1 MPTSENTRCKKA
13 VVFDLD
19 GTILDTTKDIGLALG
34 KTLGTSLPE
43 DQTAKFLGRGLRNAV
58 ISAADELGI
67 QIDNVDK
74 MTERLID
81 FYRQVPVLYTCPYPG
96 VVELL
101 RFLNSHN
108 IPVCVYSN
116 KDQDLADIILKI
128 CFPDITFAM
137 VAGMHGK
144 YESKPSSQAIDAFC
158 SQTGLEKNDILY
170 IGDSEVDF
178 KTAVNSG
185 VDYLILTCG
194 QRTKENLLESGVPQ
208 EALIPTIK
216 GLENYFI

>member
-1 MPTSENTRCKKA
+1 MPTSENTKCKKA

-67 QIDNVDK
+67 RIDDVDK
-74 MTERLID
+74 MTERLIH

-116 KDQDLADIILKI
+116 KEQDLTETILGI
-128 CFPDITFAM
+128 CFPNIRFTM
-137 VAGMHGK
+137 IAGMHGK
-144 YESKPSSQAIDAFC
+144 YESKPSSQAIEAFLAK
-158 SQTGLEKNDILY
+158 TGVSKGEALY
-170 IGDSEVDF
+170 IGDSDVDF
-178 KTAVNSG
+178 KTATNAG
-185 VDYLILTCG
+185 INYRILTSG
-194 QRTKENLLESGVPQ
+194 TRSKKSLLEAGVP
-208 EALIPTIK
+208 EDFLIDGLFEIK
-216 GLENYFI
+216 KLV